1 VRERIGTSGGRQ
13 VPLAPVQAPPPPGS
27 EVNGW
32 FGPGAPPTPS
42 APADTAGRRFD
53 YTPGVNML
61 QQPRQYEPVG
71 FDELRALADGHDLLR
86 VILETRKDQISRL
99 EWTIGPIDED
109 ATVTPEQQ
117 ARIDQYT
124 RLFRRPDRR
133 QFWGDWI
140 RSVLEDL
147 LVIDAP
153 AIHVRR
159 TLGGDIYS
167 LDQIDGAT
175 IKVIIDD
182 AGRQPEPPF
191 AAYQQTLK
199 GMAAVN
205 YSALDLV
212 YRPRNVRVHKLYGY
226 SPVEQIIMIVN
237 IALRR
242 QMWQLAYF
250 TDGNLPD
257 SLIGVPSTW
266 TPDQIKQFQDWF
278 DSMLQGN
285 SQARRSAKFVPGE
298 VAKSYVPTKEA
309 ELFGHAEEWI
319 SRVICFCFGV
329 SHQALVK
336 EVNKATAE
344 TALEQSK
351 LDGMAPIMNWIKGLH
366 DSILLDQ
373 FDEEELEFKW
383 VDDKEMDPK
392 VQSDIH
398 QQQVGRLK
406 TINQCRDDLGLPPD
420 PSPLADVLGSF
431 APTGEFVPLDPELQ
445 IQLKQRMVEAFTGM
459 GLGAD
464 GRPVPPPPNDGDPI
478 DDKTDSADVAARG
491 GGEDGGSKKSSS
503 APLAKGGLPTTSPIR
518 PKARRIRAALQKRVA
533 RVLRDVGDDV
543 AGQAEAALS
552 QHGVRKADDDEQ
564 IIDAVMAAI
573 SLEGLD
579 VLIDA
584 TYDDLLSMAEDTAQ
598 VVLAQI
604 GVSDRSELVDRVN
617 ERAVQYARQR
627 SAELVGKRVLE
638 DGTIID
644 NPDARWAITESTRT
658 MIRDTISGGLADNL
672 GSEAIVGALQDSYA
686 FSPER
691 AEMVSRTEIAMANSD
706 SAMTSMREA
715 AADGVSL
722 MKEWILGPEPC
733 EICQENAA
741 DGQIALEDTF
751 SSGDDTVP
759 AHPNCECAVVG
770 IVVDDATGAETEESE
785 E

>member
-1 VRERIGTSGGRQ
+1 
-13 VPLAPVQAPPPPGS
+13 
-27 EVNGW
+27 
-32 FGPGAPPTPS
+32 
-42 APADTAGRRFD
+42 
-53 YTPGVNML
+53 
-61 QQPRQYEPVG
+61 
-71 FDELRALADGHDLLR
+71 
-86 VILETRKDQISRL
+86 
-99 EWTIGPIDED
+99 
-109 ATVTPEQQ
+109 
-117 ARIDQYT
+117 
-124 RLFRRPDRR
+124 
-133 QFWGDWI
+133 
-140 RSVLEDL
+140 
-147 LVIDAP
+147 
-153 AIHVRR
+153 
-159 TLGGDIYS
+159 
-167 LDQIDGAT
+167 
-175 IKVIIDD
+175 
-182 AGRQPEPPF
+182 
-191 AAYQQTLK
+191 
-199 GMAAVN
+199 
-205 YSALDLV
+205 
-212 YRPRNVRVHKLYGY
+212 
-226 SPVEQIIMIVN
+226 
-237 IALRR
+237 
-242 QMWQLAYF
+242 
-250 TDGNLPD
+250 
-257 SLIGVPSTW
+257 
-266 TPDQIKQFQDWF
+266 
-278 DSMLQGN
+278 
-285 SQARRSAKFVPGE
+285 
-298 VAKSYVPTKEA
+298 
-309 ELFGHAEEWI
+309 
-319 SRVICFCFGV
+319 
-329 SHQALVK
+329 
-336 EVNKATAE
+336 
-344 TALEQSK
+344 
-351 LDGMAPIMNWIKGLH
+351 
-366 DSILLDQ
+366 
-373 FDEEELEFKW
+373 
-383 VDDKEMDPK
+383 
-392 VQSDIH
+392 
-398 QQQVGRLK
+398 
-406 TINQCRDDLGLPPD
+406 
-420 PSPLADVLGSF
+420 
-431 APTGEFVPLDPELQ
+431 
-445 IQLKQRMVEAFTGM
+445 
-459 GLGAD
+459 
-464 GRPVPPPPNDGDPI
+464 
-478 DDKTDSADVAARG
+478 
-491 GGEDGGSKKSSS
+491 
-503 APLAKGGLPTTSPIR
+503 
-518 PKARRIRAALQKRVA
+518 VA